1 MTAPAPAAAAPRILI
16 VEDERNLALGI
27 AENLTLEG
35 HVVECVEDGALAL
48 QRILQAEFELVL
60 LDVMLPG
67 LDGFEVCRRVRAAG
81 RNVPVLF
88 LTARGGVDDRVQ
100 GLEAGGDDYLA
111 KPFQL
116 RELLARVTAILR
128 RQRWYGEAQGK
139 ESVLRFAGNEFDFKS
154 FAGRSFDGREQV
166 LTQRE
171 AMILKALAER
181 AGEVVSREEVLEKVW
196 GYDVYP
202 STRTIDNF
210 ILRLRKRFERDPEQP
225 RHFHTVRGVGY
236 RFTSEAS
243 S

>member
-1 MTAPAPAAAAPRILI
+1 MSAQSRILI

-27 AENLTLEG
+27 AENLRAEA
-35 HVVECVEDGALAL
+35 HAVECVDDGERAVE
-48 QRILQAEFELVL
+48 RILQAVPDLVL

-67 LDGFEVCRRVRAAG
+67 IDGFEVCRRVRSAG
-81 RNVPVLF
+81 CNVPVLF
-88 LTARGGVDDRVQ
+88 LTAKGGVDDRVQ

-128 RQRWYGEAQGK
+128 RQRWYGEVPGA
-139 ESVLRFAGNEFDFKS
+139 ERVLRFGGNEFDFRS

-181 AGEVVSREEVLEKVW
+181 AGEVISREDVLEKVW

-236 RFTSEAS
+236 RFTSEPA
-243 S
+243 